1 MQRRTR
7 QGLTVFAV
15 TIAFAVLA
23 AAVSMPFLKRSFL
36 DEASTQAAST
46 LSLAVAALNGHL
58 KRYEALPALIA
69 DNDDIKELLARP
81 GEKTLRANANHYL
94 RAINALLKSSDIYVM
109 DEAGETI
116 AASNFDRPA
125 SFIGENFSY
134 RPYFQDAIAGRDARF
149 YALGTT
155 SAKRGYYFSAPIRI
169 YGTIRGVIAFK
180 VDVDQIEASWPAG
193 ESRILVTDPEGIIFM
208 SGNRDWLYAGLKP
221 LTAERLARTQASRRY
236 SDAVLRELPVSETRF
251 RDHVLMSVTDRDGT
265 TREYLAREEH
275 VTDAGWTVHVL
286 LDTASVQSQIRTATV
301 AIVLSLLLA
310 GLGLLVLM
318 QRKARRDEQLSME
331 IRAKAELERRV
342 EERTSDLARVN
353 QQLRETQADLI
364 QAAKLAGLGQMSAAL
379 SHEFNQ
385 PLAAVRNYAESA
397 ALLMARGRMEEA
409 SDNVSRIT
417 KLVDRMASLGQHL
430 RNFARKP
437 NEKLGPVSLPAVLT
451 DTLEIVAP
459 RLNAAGARLVIDL
472 GDPAPVVLAG
482 PVRLQQVLVN
492 IITNAADA
500 VEGREN
506 RLIELTARESG
517 EAVTI
522 ALRDHGEGVP
532 PAIAARIFDPFFT
545 TKGVGKGLGLGL
557 SISYN
562 IVKDFGGE
570 LSVANHPDGGAV
582 FSIVLATANPVST
595 TMEAAQ

>member
-1 MQRRTR
+1 M
-7 QGLTVFAV
+7 
-15 TIAFAVLA
+15 LA
-23 AAVSMPFLKRSFL
+23 AGISSPFLRRSFL
-36 DEASTQAAST
+36 DEASSQAAST

-58 KRYEALPALIA
+58 RRYEALPALIA
-69 DNDDIKELLARP
+69 DKDDIQDLLTRP
-81 GEKTLRANANHYL
+81 DQKSFTANANHYL
-94 RAINALLKSSDIYVM
+94 RAINTLVKSSDIYLL
-109 DEAGETI
+109 DDTGATI
-116 AASNFDRPA
+116 AASNFDQTA
-125 SFIGENFSY
+125 SFVGENFSY
-134 RPYFQDAIAGRDARF
+134 RPYFHEAIAGREARF

-155 SAKRGYYFSAPIRI
+155 SGKRGYYFSAPVRI
-169 YGTIRGVIAFK
+169 FGTIRGVIVVK
-180 VDVDQIEASWPAG
+180 VDVDQIEASWPEA
-193 ESRILVTDPEGIIFM
+193 ESRIIVTDPEGIIFM
-208 SGNRDWLYAGLKP
+208 SGNRDWLYASLKP
-221 LTAERLARTQASRRY
+221 LTEERLARTRASRRY
-236 SDAVLRELPVSETRF
+236 SDAVLRELPMTETRF
-251 RDHVLMSVTDRDGT
+251 RDHVLVTLSGKDGAA
-265 TREYLAREEH
+265 REYLALEEH
-275 VTDAGWTVHVL
+275 VPDAGWTVHVL
-286 LDTASVQSQIRTATV
+286 MDTTSVNSQTRTAMIV
-301 AIVLSLLLA
+301 IVLSLLLA
-310 GLGLLVLM
+310 GFGLLVLI
-318 QRKARRDEQLSME
+318 QRKVRRDEQLQME

-342 EERTSDLARVN
+342 EERTSDLADVN
-353 QQLRETQADLI
+353 QKLRETQADLI

-397 ALLMARGRMEEA
+397 ALLMARGRTAEA

-437 NEKLGPVSLPAVLT
+437 NERLGAVPLANVLT

-459 RLNAAGARLVIDL
+459 RLNAAGARLEIDL

-500 VEGREN
+500 VEGREV
-506 RLIELTARESG
+506 RVIELAARETGDS
-517 EAVTI
+517 VIIT
-522 ALRDHGEGVP
+522 LRDHGEGVP

-570 LSVANHPDGGAV
+570 LSVSNHEEGGAM
-582 FSIVLATANPVST
+582 FQITLAAAQQR
-595 TMEAAQ
+595 MEAAQ